1 MKPIPNIT
9 DTEWEV
15 MKVIWAGHPATAAD
29 IIERLAAQ
37 DPSWHPKTV
46 RTLLARLVQ
55 KKALGYEPQGRSY
68 AYEPLV
74 REKDCVAAASES
86 FVARV
91 FGGSLRPLLAH
102 FVEHQKLT
110 EADLRELEKLLEQKG
125 GERNLKL
132 RRKNGNQ

>member
-1 MKPIPNIT
+1 MKAIPKIT

-15 MKVIWAGHPATAAD
+15 MKVIWAGHPATAAE
-29 IIERLAAQ
+29 IIERLSAQ
-37 DPSWHPKTV
+37 DSSWHPKTV

-74 REKDCVAAASES
+74 REKECVAAVSES

-102 FVEHQKLT
+102 FVENQKLT
-110 EADLRELEKLLEQKG
+110 EEDLRELEKLLEQKG
-125 GERNLKL
+125 ADHQLKPRRNH
-132 RRKNGNQ
+132 GNQ